1 MTVGGEREEQ
11 EASRTFLRAI
21 RAQVGASAQC
31 NGKIQE
37 SPGGLA
43 TLVSLVQRLP
53 TFFLLHSTLLPD
65 F

>member
-21 RAQVGASAQC
+21 RVQVGASAQC

-43 TLVSLVQRLP
+43 TLVPPRAMLAHFLPSSLLQSLA
-53 TFFLLHSTLLPD
+53 
-65 F
+65 